1 MEGSQNGHNTAIHS
15 TLSPSRMCGSVTA
28 GVYG

>member
-1 MEGSQNGHNTAIHS
+1 MERLRNGQNTALNS
-15 TLSPSRMCGSVTA
+15 TLSPSRMCGSVKT

>member
-1 MEGSQNGHNTAIHS
+1 MERLRNGQNTALNN
-15 TLSPSRMCGSVTA
+15 TRSPSCMCGSVKT